1 MKKVL
6 VGLSLFAALGLQ
18 ASDNIQVS
26 MKDMRDGLVEVQD
39 GFLYNNKDSILSGIE
54 KITKANNVFHDEKS
68 AASFLPQ
75 EKKKFSKIAY
85 ISTKNLNLYLET
97 MKDYV
102 KEGSIVNASD
112 AYSGVVRSCT
122 HCHAITRGW

>member
-1 MKKVL
+1 MRKIL

-18 ASDNIQVS
+18 ASDDIQVT
-26 MKDMRDGLVEVQD
+26 MKDMRDGLTEVQD
-39 GFLYNNKDSILSGIE
+39 GFLFNNKDGILSGIA
-54 KITKANNVFHDEKS
+54 KITKANEIFHDADS
-68 AASFLPQ
+68 AASFLPKD
-75 EKKKFSKIAY
+75 KKKFSKIAY
-85 ISTKNLNLYLET
+85 ISTKNLNLYLSS

-102 KEGSIVNASD
+102 EEGSIVNASD

>member
-1 MKKVL
+1 MKKIL
-6 VGLSLFAALGLQ
+6 IGLSLFAAVGLY
-18 ASDNIQVS
+18 ASDSIQVT
-26 MKDMRDGLVEVQD
+26 MKDMRDGLTEVQD
-39 GFLYNNKDSILSGIE
+39 GFLYNSKESILKGIDKIE
-54 KITKANNVFHDEKS
+54 KANMVFHDEKAA
-68 AASFLPQ
+68 AASLPAD
-75 EKKKFSKIAY
+75 KKKFSKIAY
-85 ISTKNLNLYLET
+85 ISTKNLNLYLAT

>member
-1 MKKVL
+1 MKKIL

-18 ASDNIQVS
+18 ASDIAVT

-54 KITKANNVFHDEKS
+54 KITKANAVFHNEKS
-68 AASFLPQ
+68 AASILP
-75 EKKKFSKIAY
+75 EDKKKFSKIAY
-85 ISTKNLNLYLET
+85 ISTKNLNLYLGT

-102 KEGSIVNASD
+102 DEGSIVNASD